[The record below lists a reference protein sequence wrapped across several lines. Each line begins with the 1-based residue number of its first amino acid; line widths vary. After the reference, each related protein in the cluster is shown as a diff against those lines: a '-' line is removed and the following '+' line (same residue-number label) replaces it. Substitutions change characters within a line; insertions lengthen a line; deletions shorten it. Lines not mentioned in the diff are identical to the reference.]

1 MPNILII
8 GATRGL
14 GASLAN
20 LYSTQKDTTVYGTT
34 RKAEAPPGGKL
45 NEKSIWVKGI
55 DVSEK
60 EASGKLVEELGTL
73 VKGVKGFDVV
83 VSLLLFQL
91 STPWTELTRQLAD
104 HHSRILRNG
113 GLGGGTEVGGGG

>member
-20 LYSTQKDTTVYGTT
+20 EYATQEDTTVYGTT
-34 RKAEAPPGGKL
+34 RKSEAPTGGEH
-45 NEKSIWVKGI
+45 NEKIVWVKGI

-60 EASGKLVEELGTL
+60 EASSKLVEELGGL
-73 VKGVKGFDVV
+73 VKGVKEFDVV
-83 VSLLLFQL
+83 VSLVSFCRWQL
-91 STPWTELTRQLAD
+91 GRRRKGYW
-104 HHSRILRNG
+104 
-113 GLGGGTEVGGGG
+113 GTG